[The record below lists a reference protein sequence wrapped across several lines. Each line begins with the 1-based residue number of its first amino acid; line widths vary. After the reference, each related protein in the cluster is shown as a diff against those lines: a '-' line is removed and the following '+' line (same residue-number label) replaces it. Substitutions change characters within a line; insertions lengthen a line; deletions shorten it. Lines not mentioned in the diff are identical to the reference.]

1 MTSPEDESDEEG
13 GDGSGETPYPSGRN
27 GSVEGTARAGGEPP
41 DDGDGDGADY
51 TPWYRRMNYGKR
63 LVFPGLTLLFLIVI
77 LLSFQK
83 ILLPFIFAC
92 AIVYLM
98 EPIVVRLS
106 RSPED
111 PQGLPRWITVILV
124 YLVFFGVVTG
134 AGALIIPRFV
144 SEVVQ
149 FAESAPEG
157 VQKFRDQKLP
167 NINQRVQG
175 YLEMLVPADSSNERI
190 DRARQKVQSARSE
203 ATERARALAAARAS
217 VERASTL
224 DLEWRYRPDG
234 VRHRQ
239 FEPRGPPVSVG
250 TSAAAA
256 HGSWEFR
263 SAEEEPAFVIQ
274 RAEDQGY
281 EVFVNQ
287 GAVEVEKAGEEA
299 WRVRRAPAEA
309 GRGGSGAGE
318 TLRGHFDLEE
328 RIDRAI
334 EEAGSFSHEQVVSV
348 IEFAQHLVVGIL
360 EGLIAIILTLMV
372 AAFISIDLPRFMG
385 FFRSLVPDDL
395 RGGYDELLH
404 RVDVGL
410 SGVIRGQLIICV
422 VNGIFTFIGLWI
434 FDVKFKVL
442 LAVIAG
448 VFSIIPVFG
457 TVISTIPICL
467 IAMTQSFM
475 TAVLVLGWILL
486 IHFIEGN
493 ILNPKII
500 GTSAEIHPVIVIF
513 ALLAGESTYGLVGA
527 ILGVPVASICLS
539 VFKFVRD
546 KVWDEDGDEYPGAE
560 KSLNQS

>member
-1 MTSPEDESDEEG
+1 MTNSEQDNGE
-13 GDGSGETPYPSGRN
+13 GDGAGTGETADSSGRN
-27 GSVEGTARAGGEPP
+27 GAIEETAH
-41 DDGDGDGADY
+41 GDGDPPDGGDSGDDE
-51 TPWYRRMNYGKR
+51 TPWYREMDYGKR

-77 LLSFQK
+77 LVSFQK
-83 ILLPFIFAC
+83 ILLPFVFAC
-92 AIVYLM
+92 VLVYLM
-98 EPIVVRLS
+98 EPIVVRLC
-106 RSPED
+106 RSPEV
-111 PQGLPRWITVILV
+111 PRGLPRWIVVILV

-134 AGALIIPRFV
+134 AGALIVPRFA
-144 SEVVQ
+144 SEVGQ

-157 VQKFRDQKLP
+157 VRKFRDQKLP
-167 NINQRVQG
+167 NINERIQG
-175 YLEMLVPADSSNERI
+175 FLEMFVPTDSSNERV
-190 DRARQKVQSARSE
+190 DRAQQQVRSARE
-203 ATERARALAAARAS
+203 AAAERARALGAARVS
-217 VERASTL
+217 VERAATL

-239 FEPRGPPVSVG
+239 FEPRGPPIAVG
-250 TSAAAA
+250 TSADAA

-263 SAEEEPAFVIQ
+263 SVDEESAFNI
-274 RAEDQGY
+274 RRDEEQGY
-281 EVFVNQ
+281 EVFVNR
-287 GAVEVEKAGEEA
+287 GAIEVEKSGENT
-299 WRVRRAPAEA
+299 WRVRSVPAQV
-309 GRGGSGAGE
+309 GAGDSAAGE
-318 TLRGHFDLEE
+318 RVRGRFDLEE
-328 RIDRAI
+328 RIDRVI
-334 EEAGSFSHEQVVSV
+334 EDAASFSHEQVVSV
-348 IEFAQHLVVGIL
+348 IEFAQHLVVGVL
-360 EGLIAIILTLMV
+360 EGLIAIILTLMI

-385 FFRSLVPDDL
+385 FFRRLVPADV

-422 VNGIFTFIGLWI
+422 VNGIFTFVGLWI

-475 TAVLVLGWILL
+475 TSVLVLGWILL

-546 KVWDEDGDEYPGAE
+546 KVWEEDGGEPQRTE

>member
-13 GDGSGETPYPSGRN
+13 GGGSGETPYSSGRN

-41 DDGDGDGADY
+41 DNGDGDGADD
-51 TPWYRRMNYGKR
+51 TPWYQGMNYGKR

-111 PQGLPRWITVILV
+111 PRGLPRWITVILV

-190 DRARQKVQSARSE
+190 DRARQKVRSARSE
-203 ATERARALAAARAS
+203 ATQRARALAAARAS

-234 VRHRQ
+234 IRHRQ

-250 TSAAAA
+250 TSAVAA

-263 SAEEEPAFVIQ
+263 SAEEDPAFVIQ

-309 GRGGSGAGE
+309 GRGGSGAGG

-546 KVWDEDGDEYPGAE
+546 KVWDEGGEEYPGAE